1 MAWNEP
7 GGGGKKDPWGNR
19 NNDGPPD
26 LDEVFRKLQ
35 EKLGGLFGG
44 KRGGGGGAFGDGGGN
59 IKGIVM
65 TVTGL
70 LLAIW
75 FFSGIY
81 IVDEGERG
89 VVLRF
94 GKYLET
100 TMPGPHWYPRLI
112 QSVDTVNVTRV
123 READGSAHVL
133 TGDEN
138 IVNLEFTIQYDVR
151 NPVEYLFEVANPD
164 LTLRQA
170 SESAFR
176 EVIGKNT
183 LDYALQDGR
192 HEIPSLV
199 RDLLQQNLDDY
210 KAGLNILSVNL
221 LRSQPPQAVQSA
233 FDDAIKSREDRD
245 RFIQQGEAYRN
256 EIIPVARGEA
266 RSMLEAA
273 EAYRV
278 SVVMSA
284 QGESQR
290 FLKLLGEYEKAPRVT
305 RERLYLETVE
315 SILSGT
321 GKVLVDVKGGNNLMY
336 LPLDKIISGG
346 SSSGRVYVEPVNPD
360 GTADRS
366 RSAERPYSDANDG
379 ARSRGAR

>member
-7 GGGGKKDPWGNR
+7 GGGKKDPWGNR

-26 LDEVFRKLQ
+26 MDEVFRKLQ

-44 KRGGGGGAFGDGGGN
+44 KRGGGGSGGNSAGGGN
-59 IKGIVM
+59 VSTSVAMVFGALVL
-65 TVTGL
+65 V
-70 LLAIW
+70 W

-81 IVDEGERG
+81 IIDADERG
-89 VVLRF
+89 VVLQF
-94 GKYLET
+94 GKHVKT

-112 QSVDTVNVTRV
+112 QSVDTVPVTRV
-123 READGSAHVL
+123 READGKAHVL

-138 IVNLEFTIQYDVR
+138 IVHLEFTVQYDIK
-151 NPVEYLFEVANPD
+151 NPEEYLFEVANPD

-176 EVIGKNT
+176 EVIGKNS

-199 RDLLQQNLDDY
+199 RDLLQQNLDSY
-210 KAGLNILSVNL
+210 KTGLNILRVNL
-221 LRSQPPQAVQSA
+221 IESQPPQAVQSA
-233 FDDAIKSREDRD
+233 FDDANKSREDRD

-290 FLKLLGEYEKAPRVT
+290 FLKLLAEYEKAPRVT

-315 SILSGT
+315 SILAGT

-346 SSSGRVYVEPVNPD
+346 SSGGRVYVEPVNPD
-360 GTADRS
+360 GTVDRS
-366 RSAERPYSDANDG
+366 RSADRPYSSANDG
-379 ARSRGAR
+379 TRSRGAR